1 MSIDK
6 ITSPAKPSIT
16 NTKINEMIDAVN
28 GFSTS
33 FSTDDL
39 FAPIIK
45 GEDIITL
52 TSDPTNSAGI
62 LVITPD
68 AFTYKDG
75 NQDIHNIG
83 FKDDI
88 YYAAGETFTV
98 SGVYCQVPACVTSGQ
113 TTLQFNIP
121 LPKRIPSGVTPRIT
135 SLDMTGR
142 SGNGGYIISNYT
154 LSDADSVA
162 ASYVYG
168 NTIWVTV
175 TSSTKYKS
183 IANNTALVLSL
194 SNMTIEFS

>member
-16 NTKINEMIDAVN
+16 NTKINEIIDAHN
-28 GFSTS
+28 GYETS

-39 FAPIIK
+39 TAPVIK
-45 GEDIITL
+45 GDDIVTL
-52 TSDPTNSAGI
+52 TSDPTNGTGVV
-62 LVITPD
+62 VITPN
-68 AFTYKDG
+68 AFTYKDS
-75 NQDIHNIG
+75 NSNVKDVG

-88 YYAAGETFTV
+88 YYKAGDTFTA

-121 LPKRIPSGVTPRIT
+121 LPKQIPSTLTPRIT
-135 SLDMTGR
+135 SLGMTGR

-162 ASYVYG
+162 ASHVHG
-168 NTIWVTV
+168 NTIWTTV
-175 TSSTKYKS
+175 TSSTKYQS
-183 IANNTALVLSL
+183 ITNNTALVLVL
-194 SNMTIEFS
+194 SDVTIEFS